1 MGNLERVRAAM
12 RAKGL
17 SAMLLSEIGSV
28 QWASGFTGTAGWVLL
43 TPDDGVFVTDS
54 RYTLQAR
61 EEVADLP
68 VVTFGSPTDG
78 ATALGEQVARL
89 GIQSLGFESDSV
101 TVETWTKWKAKFGS
115 VELVPSPEFVAP
127 LRMVKTPA
135 EIDKIRQACA
145 AADACFE
152 HVKRM
157 IQPGVREYD
166 IALDIE
172 FFFRRQGMEVAF
184 PVIAVSGA
192 KSARPHGKPG
202 EKVLER
208 GDFVTLDFGA
218 KVDGYC
224 SDITRTVVV
233 VEASD
238 RHREIYSQ
246 VLKAETAAI
255 EAMRPGARASDID
268 ALARRVLDEKD
279 LARYFGHGLGHGLGR
294 LVHDAG
300 RMNATSE
307 TILEVGQVWTVE
319 PGVYIEGFGGVRIED
334 DVVVTE
340 NGVEVLTH
348 APKELLLLPIQ
359 ECDRS

>member
-1 MGNLERVRAAM
+1 MGNLDRVREAM
-12 RAKGL
+12 RARDL
-17 SAMLLSEIGSV
+17 PAVLLSEISSV

-43 TPDDGVFVTDS
+43 TADDGVFVTDS
-54 RYTLQAR
+54 RYTIQAR

-68 VVTFGSPTDG
+68 VATFGSPTDG
-78 ATALGEQVARL
+78 ATALAEHVARL
-89 GIQSLGFESDSV
+89 GASRLGFESDSV
-101 TVETWTKWKAKFGS
+101 TVDTWTKWKQKFGS
-115 VELVPSPEFVAP
+115 VELVPVPGFVAP
-127 LRMVKTPA
+127 MRMVKTPE
-135 EIDKIRQACA
+135 EIEKIRRACA

-152 HVKRM
+152 HVMRM
-157 IQPGVREYD
+157 IQPGVRELD

-172 FFFRRQGMEVAF
+172 FFFRRQGLEVAF
-184 PVIAVSGA
+184 PVIAVSGE

-202 EKVLER
+202 DKVLER

-218 KVDGYC
+218 RAEGYC

-233 VEASD
+233 VEASE
-238 RHREIYSQ
+238 RHREVYDQ
-246 VLKAETAAI
+246 VLKAELAAI
-255 EAMRPGARASDID
+255 EAMRPGVPARDVD
-268 ALARRVLDEKD
+268 AVARRVLDEKG

-300 RMNATSE
+300 RMSATSE
-307 TILEVGQVWTVE
+307 DVLEVGQVWTVE

-340 NGVEVLTH
+340 TGVEVLTH
-348 APKELLLLPIQ
+348 SPKELLLLPIQ

>member
-1 MGNLERVRAAM
+1 MGNLERVREAM

-17 SAMLLSEIGSV
+17 GAMLLSEIGSV
-28 QWASGFTGTAGWVLL
+28 QWASGFSGTAGWVLL
-43 TPDDGVFVTDS
+43 TLEGGVFVTDS

-61 EEVADLP
+61 EEVRELP
-68 VVTFGSPTDG
+68 VETFGSPTDG
-78 ATALGEQVARL
+78 ATFLGDQVSRL
-89 GIQSLGFESDSV
+89 GIERLGFESDFV

-115 VELVPSPEFVAP
+115 AELVPQQEFIAP
-127 LRMVKTPA
+127 LRMIKTPE
-135 EIDKIRQACA
+135 EIEKIRRACA
-145 AADACFE
+145 AADACFDN
-152 HVKRM
+152 VQRM

-172 FFFRRQGMEVAF
+172 FFFRRQGLELAF
-184 PVIAVSGA
+184 PVIAVSGE
-192 KSARPHGKPG
+192 KSARPHGHPG

-238 RHREIYSQ
+238 RHREVYNQ
-246 VLKAETAAI
+246 VLKAELAAI
-255 EAMRPGARASDID
+255 EAMRPGARARDID
-268 ALARRVLDEKD
+268 ALARQVLDEKG
-279 LARYFGHGLGHGLGR
+279 LAGYFGHGLGHGLGR

-307 TILEVGQVWTVE
+307 TVLQAGQVWTVE

-340 NGVEVLTH
+340 DGVEVLTH
-348 APKELLLLPIQ
+348 SPKELLLLPVQ
-359 ECDRS
+359 ACDRS